1 MVYTIYKAYFYI
13 VFGSILLRYTFLIM
27 MGPLLKSTSPPPVE
41 GFDEDGG
48 FSFVVLDPPSDTR
61 DVGGGSI
68 IVGRPAEFE
77 LFGWSA
83 AWVDVSIELS
93 GPLTILITGFTLIS
107 G

>member
-1 MVYTIYKAYFYI
+1 
-13 VFGSILLRYTFLIM
+13 
-27 MGPLLKSTSPPPVE
+27 MGPLLKSTSPPPPPAE

-48 FSFVVLDPPSDTR
+48 ISFVVLDPPSDTR

-68 IVGRPAEFE
+68 IVGGAEAE
-77 LFGWSA
+77 LFGWFA